1 MDSRNKG
8 TLKAETQ
15 PTYSSF
21 KPEVA
26 TRRYQVAP
34 TVDNLD
40 KGDSVEKGESIEVS
54 QYSLEL
60 DKL

>member
-21 KPEVA
+21 KPEVT